1 MYHKVIKYLFRLPL
15 LYILFIF
22 FSCSNNETC
31 IPSPD
36 ISNIEL
42 SLETERLDKK
52 LFKIHTKT
60 ELKDLLDKNWVFSEI
75 FLNRSQYPHDSILL
89 NRFYTLLQNQ
99 SIDTLWQE
107 TNRLFGDL
115 SEISSQFENAFK
127 RIKYYYPDFI
137 PPKVQFVFT
146 GLTHDMYVSDSL
158 IVIGLDYYLGDNATY
173 RPLNI
178 PGYILKRY
186 RKENIVPNS
195 LLLLSEKYNKID
207 VRDKA
212 LLADM
217 IFYGKAFYFSKQ
229 MLPCVADSIFL
240 GYTPKE
246 MRDIF
251 YSQEIIWANFIENEA
266 LFDTNHL
273 IKDKFIA
280 ERPKTFEIGQNC
292 PGRIGRWIGWEIV
305 KSYMENN
312 PDMILSDLMKI
323 SDSRVLFE
331 KSGFKPRNQ
340 NY

>member
-1 MYHKVIKYLFRLPL
+1 MYQKVIKYLSLFL
-15 LYILFIF
+15 LSHILFF
-22 FSCSNNETC
+22 SFSCSNKKTC

-42 SLETERLDKK
+42 SLEIERLDKE
-52 LFKIHTKT
+52 LLKIHTRT
-60 ELKDLLDKNWVFSEI
+60 ELKELLDQHLVFSEI
-75 FLNRSQYPHDSILL
+75 FLARSQYPHDSILVD
-89 NRFYTLLQNQ
+89 RFYELLRNP

-107 TNRLFGDL
+107 TNDHFGDL
-115 SEISSQFENAFK
+115 SEINTQFENAFK
-127 RIKYYYPDFI
+127 RIKFYYPDFI
-137 PPKVQFVFT
+137 PPKIQFVFT

-158 IVIGLDYYLGDNATY
+158 IVIGLDYFLGENATY

-207 VRDKA
+207 IRDKT

-217 IFYGKAFYFSKQ
+217 IFYGKAYYFSKQ

-246 MRDIF
+246 MKDIF

-305 KSYMENN
+305 KSYMDGQSE
-312 PDMILSDLMKI
+312 LSIPDLMEM
-323 SDSRVLFE
+323 SSARTVFE
-331 KSGFKPRNQ
+331 RSGFKPRNQ
-340 NY
+340 DY

>member
-1 MYHKVIKYLFRLPL
+1 
-15 LYILFIF
+15 
-22 FSCSNNETC
+22 
-31 IPSPD
+31 
-36 ISNIEL
+36 
-42 SLETERLDKK
+42 
-52 LFKIHTKT
+52 
-60 ELKDLLDKNWVFSEI
+60 
-75 FLNRSQYPHDSILL
+75 
-89 NRFYTLLQNQ
+89 
-99 SIDTLWQE
+99 
-107 TNRLFGDL
+107 
-115 SEISSQFENAFK
+115 
-127 RIKYYYPDFI
+127 
-137 PPKVQFVFT
+137 
-146 GLTHDMYVSDSL
+146 MYVSDSL
-158 IVIGLDYYLGDNATY
+158 IVIGLDYYLGENATY

-207 VRDKA
+207 VRDKT
-212 LLADM
+212 LLAEM
-217 IFYGKAFYFSKQ
+217 IFFGKAFYFSKQ

-312 PDMILSDLMKI
+312 SDIPLPDLMKI
-323 SDSRVLFE
+323 SSSRTVFE
-331 KSGFKPRNQ
+331 RSGFKPRSQ
-340 NY
+340 DY

>member
-1 MYHKVIKYLFRLPL
+1 MSTKVIQYLSFVSIFC
-15 LYILFIF
+15 ILFVS
-22 FSCSNNETC
+22 FSCSNRKSC

-36 ISNIEL
+36 ISNIDL
-42 SLETERLDKK
+42 SLNIERLDKK
-52 LFKIHTKT
+52 LFKIRTRTDLQK
-60 ELKDLLDKNWVFSEI
+60 LLDGNMVFTEV
-75 FLNRSQYPHDSILL
+75 FLSRSQYPHDSILV
-89 NRFYTLLQNQ
+89 NRFFELLENP

-107 TNRLFGDL
+107 TSNTFGDL
-115 SEISSQFENAFK
+115 SEINLQFENAFK
-127 RIKYYYPDFI
+127 RIKYYYPEFT
-137 PPKVQFVFT
+137 PPKIQYVFT
-146 GLTHDMYVSDSL
+146 GLSHDMYVSDSL
-158 IVIGLDYYLGDNATY
+158 IVIGLDFYLGENATY

-195 LLLLSEKYNKID
+195 LLLLSEKYNGID
-207 VRDKA
+207 VRDKT

-246 MRDIF
+246 MKDIF

-305 KSYMENN
+305 KSYMDKNSDTSL
-312 PDMILSDLMKI
+312 PDLMEI
-323 SDSRVLFE
+323 NSSRIVFE
-331 KSGFKPRNQ
+331 KSGFKPRSQ
-340 NY
+340 NF